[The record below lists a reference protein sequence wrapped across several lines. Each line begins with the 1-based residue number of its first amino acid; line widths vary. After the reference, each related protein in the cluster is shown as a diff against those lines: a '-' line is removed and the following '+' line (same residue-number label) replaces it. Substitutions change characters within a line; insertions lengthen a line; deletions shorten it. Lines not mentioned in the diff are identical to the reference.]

1 MKKNTNMTD
10 IESNK
15 SAQTVQAIHIIDT
28 TDGYVAVS
36 KGCNYKKCCLLVVMY
51 ILCIDLL
58 CCMGL
63 IIYIMY
69 TCLFTI
75 QSWDI
80 ISTNTTNTTLH
91 IAMPT
96 YQPTEM
102 LTYITTMPT
111 YQPTEILNSPSYSPT
126 YEIPQ

>member
-15 SAQTVQAIHIIDT
+15 SAQTAQAIHIIDT
-28 TDGYVAVS
+28 TEGYVAVS
-36 KGCNYKKCCLLVVMY
+36 KGCNYKKCCILVVMY

-69 TCLFTI
+69 TYLFTI

-80 ISTNTTNTTLH
+80 VSTNTTNTTLH
-91 IAMPT
+91 ITTMPT

-102 LTYITTMPT
+102 LNI
-111 YQPTEILNSPSYSPT
+111 PSYSPT